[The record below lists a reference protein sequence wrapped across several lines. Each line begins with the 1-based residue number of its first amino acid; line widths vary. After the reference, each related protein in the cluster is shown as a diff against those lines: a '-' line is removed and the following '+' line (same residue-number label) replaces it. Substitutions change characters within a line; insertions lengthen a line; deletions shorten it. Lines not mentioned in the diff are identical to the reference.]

1 MCLETFEQQRLPPVK
16 LKELLGPKAEN
27 ELAEWKFGLLAV
39 SMGLHNPEL
48 REGKIYTEYYVG
60 ISY

>member
-1 MCLETFEQQRLPPVK
+1 MCEEQSSNQVPQHASVSKSLELQRLPPVK
-16 LKELLGPKAEN
+16 LNVLLDPKAEN

-48 REGKIYTEYYVG
+48 E
-60 ISY
+60 